1 MAMITITMNNAMQH
15 AHRRIVDVLN
25 HEFGKNYQSF
35 SRGAC
40 NLGNNM
46 VVWFPTILGGNNIF
60 KGWENVLSNGG
71 RKITSR
77 YVGNDPHEQKA
88 QHVRNLGKIHI
99 AFARD
104 KVSGD
109 RYFIGVFESMNCN
122 GSRIYNRIGT
132 RITINTVTGSVI
144 YK

>member
-1 MAMITITMNNAMQH
+1 MAMITITINNAMQH
-15 AHRRIVDVLN
+15 AHRKIVDVLN
-25 HEFGKNYQSF
+25 HEFGKNYRTF
-35 SRGAC
+35 SRSAC

-46 VVWFPTILGGNNIF
+46 VVWFPTILGSNNF
-60 KGWENVLSNGG
+60 EGWENGLSNGG
-71 RKITSR
+71 CKIISR

-99 AFARD
+99 VFARNV
-104 KVSGD
+104 VSGD
-109 RYFIGVFESMNCN
+109 RCFIGVFDSKKCN

-132 RITINTVTGSVI
+132 QITIDTVTGSVT

>member
-1 MAMITITMNNAMQH
+1 MAINITLKNAHQH
-15 AHRRIVDVLN
+15 AHRKIVDVLN
-25 HEFGKNYQSF
+25 VEFGKNYRAFQ
-35 SRGAC
+35 RCAW

-46 VVWFPTILGGNNIF
+46 VVWFPTILGNNNNF
-60 KGWENVLSNGG
+60 EGWENVLSND
-71 RKITSR
+71 RCQITSR

-104 KVSGD
+104 VVSGD
-109 RYFIGVFESMNCN
+109 RCFIGVFESMNCN
-122 GSRIYNRIGT
+122 GSRIYRRIGT
-132 RITINTVTGSVI
+132 QITINTVTGSVT